1 MCWGPADVSHGR
13 DADFLA
19 TTFAEAHTNVTK
31 QFAKDAAAAEGDAKA
46 EIEHFKFG
54 RLDYYNDWA
63 TCTRWLIN
71 KPPYLVFVSENNG
84 KKELRFLSFP
94 PFPADS
100 DKMYK
105 LLKEGHWKHI
115 RPWTSQFHPVDGEQ

>member
-1 MCWGPADVSHGR
+1 M
-13 DADFLA
+13 
-19 TTFAEAHTNVTK
+19 TK

-63 TCTRWLIN
+63 TCTRLLIN